1 MSTRREF
8 LKSAALLGIA
18 GAAIPN
24 AVAQTAQTIS
34 AAGQIAPQRGVPTT
48 DSDRAYWLDVI
59 QRIARPVLENLSKR
73 QLKHMMPVEAI
84 DPVDRRKCTHLE
96 AFGRLMAGIA
106 PWLAATELN
115 DSETQLQKNFA
126 GLTQAAL
133 DAATD
138 PKSPDFMNFT
148 RGGQPLVDA
157 AFLAQG
163 ILRAQSVL
171 WDPLEER
178 VQAQIIAA
186 LKSSRAIKTPM
197 SNNWVMFAATVETAL
212 QMMGEATVKE
222 RLEDSIQRMLG
233 WYKGDGAYGD
243 GEAFHWDY
251 YNSFV
256 IHPMLLDTLGRLRE
270 NDATFESTYKTE
282 LARARRYA
290 EILERLIA
298 PDGTFPSLGRSTTYR
313 FGALQSLA
321 QIALMQELPEHI
333 SAAQARCAMTAVI
346 RRMIE
351 APGTFDDH
359 GWLQIGFCGHQPSLA
374 ETYIS
379 TGSLYLCSLA
389 LLPLGLPPANEFW
402 KGPATRWTAQRLW
415 AGEALPRDHAI
426 AE

>member
-1 MSTRREF
+1 MSTRRQF
-8 LKSAALLGIA
+8 LKSAAFLGIA
-18 GAAIPN
+18 SV
-24 AVAQTAQTIS
+24 AVADAMGQSAQPGNAS
-34 AAGQIAPQRGVPTT
+34 SV
-48 DSDRAYWLDVI
+48 SDRAYWLDVM
-59 QRIARPVLENLSKR
+59 QRIARPVLENLSQR
-73 QLKHMMPVEAI
+73 QLKSTMPVEAAN
-84 DPVDRRKCTHLE
+84 PADRRKYTHLE
-96 AFGRLMAGIA
+96 AFGRLIAGIA
-106 PWLAATELN
+106 PWLASEGLN
-115 DSETQLQKNFA
+115 DSETQLQKKYIELA
-126 GLTQAAL
+126 QAAL

-148 RGGQPLVDA
+148 KGGQPLVDA

-163 ILRAQSVL
+163 ILRAPSAL
-171 WDPLEER
+171 WEPLEGK
-178 VQAQIIAA
+178 VQAQIVAA
-186 LKSSRAIKTPM
+186 LKSSRAIRTPV

-212 QMMGEATVKE
+212 QLMGEPTIKD
-222 RLEDSIQRMLG
+222 RLEDSVQRMLG

-256 IHPMLLDTLGRLRE
+256 IHPMLLDTLTPLRKR
-270 NDATFESTYKTE
+270 DATYESVYKTE

-321 QIALMQELPEHI
+321 QIALMEKLPEHVKP
-333 SAAQARCAMTAVI
+333 AQVRCAMTAVI

-351 APGTFDDH
+351 APGTFDDR

-379 TGSLYLCSLA
+379 TGSLYLCSAA
-389 LLPLGLPPANEFW
+389 LLPLGLAPANEFW
-402 KGPATRWTAQRLW
+402 SGAATQWTSQQLW
-415 AGEALPRDHAI
+415 SGEALPRDHAI

>member
-1 MSTRREF
+1 MASRREF

-18 GAAIPN
+18 SAAAP
-24 AVAQTAQTIS
+24 AVAQTVGGIASQTPS
-34 AAGQIAPQRGVPTT
+34 LSSTAALVLG
-48 DSDRAYWLDVI
+48 RAYWLDVMH
-59 QRIARPVLENLSKR
+59 RIASPVLENLSQR
-73 QLKHMMPVEAI
+73 QLKSRMPVEAA
-84 DPVDRRKCTHLE
+84 DPADRRKYTHLE

-106 PWLAATELN
+106 PWLAATGL
-115 DSETQLQKNFA
+115 DASEIQARKKYL
-126 GLTQAAL
+126 GLAQAAL

-148 RGGQPLVDA
+148 RGGQPLVDT

-163 ILRAQSVL
+163 ILRAPSVL
-171 WDPLEER
+171 WEPLESR
-178 VQAQIIAA
+178 VQKQIVAA
-186 LKSSRAIKTPM
+186 LKSSRRIRTPTG
-197 SNNWVMFAATVETAL
+197 NNWVMFAAIVEIAL
-212 QMMGEATVKE
+212 HRMGETTIKE
-222 RLEDSIQRMLG
+222 RLEDCVQHMLG

-256 IHPMLLDTLGRLRE
+256 IHPMLLDTLMILR
-270 NDATFESTYKTE
+270 DSDPATYDPVYKTE

-321 QIALMQELPEHI
+321 QIALMEELPQRI
-333 SAAQARCAMTAVI
+333 GPAQVRSAMTAVM

-351 APGTFDDH
+351 APGTFDDK
-359 GWLQIGFCGHQPSLA
+359 GWLQIGFCGHQPSLG

-379 TGSLYLCSLA
+379 TGSLYLCAAA
-389 LLPLGLPPANEFW
+389 LLPLGLPPTSEFW
-402 KGPATRWTAQRLW
+402 SGPPAQWTAQRLW
-415 AGEALPRDHAI
+415 SGEALPRDHAI
-426 AE
+426 EN